1 MIKEDINLG
10 ILTGI
15 SYVTGLDYY
24 KSINEYVMQNT
35 KPVYSLN
42 PNPQLMLA
50 SVDCDKYVKLLEE
63 RNFEMVSN
71 HLMDGVTKLVN
82 AGCDH
87 LAIASNTGHIAYNR
101 IKKIYPDLNIIH
113 IADCIANELKNKSYY
128 EVGLIGTKP
137 TMEENYLI
145 QRLAL
150 HGINTIVP
158 KDSRDRIKI
167 YDIICNELSY
177 NVFNDESREAIINI
191 IKELMENNIKSCISG
206 CTEIELLVKQNDIP
220 NTDFFLSAQI
230 HIKYISEFLL
240 GRIDLLDIKPQE

>member
-1 MIKEDINLG
+1 MINENISLG

-35 KPVYSLN
+35 PPVYSLN
-42 PNPQLMLA
+42 PNPQVMLA
-50 SVDCDKYVKLLEE
+50 SVDCDLYVKLLEE
-63 RNFEMVSN
+63 RNFEMVSE
-71 HLMDGVTKLVN
+71 HLMNGVAKLVN
-82 AGCDH
+82 GGCDH
-87 LAIASNTGHIAYNR
+87 LAIASNTGHIAYNS
-101 IKKIYPDLNIIH
+101 IKNKYPNLNIIH
-113 IADCIANELKNKSYY
+113 IADCIAIELKNKEYY

-145 QRLAL
+145 ERLRL
-150 HGINTIVP
+150 HGINIIVP

-177 NVFNDESREAIINI
+177 NVFKRSSREAIINI
-191 IKELMENNIKSCISG
+191 IKDLMKNNIKSCISG

-220 NTDFFLSAQI
+220 NIDLFLSAQI
-230 HIKYISEFLL
+230 HIKYISELLL
-240 GRIDLLDIKPQE
+240 GRLILSDIKPK